1 MNKLTRIL
9 LIITPCLNLSLYSPA
24 QEKAEKINAYVGIH
38 VVPMDRERLIE
49 NQTVIV
55 RDGKITEIGDADKV
69 KVPVNATVIPSKGL
83 FMMPGLTDM
92 HAHLPSFPEKE
103 GEINVHDY
111 LLLNVMRGVTSIR
124 GMRGDP
130 EQLAW
135 RDSIAKHQLIGPRLF
150 LASPVLPSQDNLNAH
165 KAGELLDKYKKEGYD
180 FVKYLYPLRTSCY
193 DSVMRMA
200 QEKGVK
206 VAGHCPEGGLEA
218 AIRDKQASVE
228 HLDGFLDAY
237 KKDTVHF
244 HDLMRQMATAG
255 LFACP
260 DYQWYYVYWDQ
271 LSLQQMKMKEGVNI
285 LPAKVVNAWIASF
298 DKSNAERIKDKAAW
312 MKKKNAHRI
321 ELEQAMK
328 MLKGMNDDGV
338 PLLTSAGDGA
348 FIVPGYSVMDECRN
362 FTDAGMSPYETLK
375 AATVNAASFFGESG
389 SWGTLGP
396 GKRADML
403 ILEENPL
410 LNIENLNTIKGV
422 VLDGTWLPKE
432 ELDRMG
438 QEMKDRNL
446 VSK

>member
-9 LIITPCLNLSLYSPA
+9 LACTAFLSPIHPLLA
-24 QEKAEKINAYVGIH
+24 QEKTEKINAYVGIH

-55 RDGKITEIGDADKV
+55 KDGKITEIGDADKV
-69 KVPVNATVIPSKGL
+69 KVPLNAVVIPSKGL

-92 HAHLPSFPEKE
+92 HAHLPSFPEGE
-103 GEINVHDY
+103 GEINIHDY

-135 RDSIAKHQLIGPRLF
+135 RDSIARHQLLGPRLF
-150 LASPVLPSQDNLNAH
+150 LASPVLPGQDNLNAR
-165 KAGELLDKYKKEGYD
+165 KAGELLDKYKREGYD
-180 FVKYLYPLRTSCY
+180 FVKYLYPLRSSCY
-193 DSVMRMA
+193 DSVMKLA
-200 QEKGVK
+200 DEKGVK
-206 VAGHCPEGGLEA
+206 VAGHCPEGGLES
-218 AIRDKQASVE
+218 AIRHKQASVE
-228 HLDGFLDAY
+228 HLDGFLEAY
-237 KKDTVHF
+237 KKDTMHF

-260 DYQWYYVYWDQ
+260 DYQWYYVYWNQ
-271 LSLQQMKMKEGVNI
+271 LSLPQMRMKEGVNI
-285 LPAKVVNAWIASF
+285 LPPKVVNAWAASF
-298 DKSNAERIKDKAAW
+298 DKSNAERTKDKVAW
-312 MKKKNAHRI
+312 LKKKDAHRI

-328 MLKGMNDDGV
+328 MLKGMSDDGV
-338 PLLTSAGDGA
+338 PLLISAGDGA

-362 FTDAGMSPYETLK
+362 FTDAGISIYETLK

-389 SWGTLGP
+389 SWGTLRP
-396 GKRADML
+396 GMRADML

-422 VLDGTWLPKE
+422 VLNGTWLSRE

-438 QEMKDRNL
+438 QEMKDRNQ